1 MSLIGGLDA
10 PGGKPN
16 PIVGGLLIAL
26 GAILFIGGIWLAV
39 VGGSWYYF
47 VAGAGLVASGRM
59 IWQGRVLG
67 AWLYAAVFILTVI
80 WSFVEVGLNGWAL
93 VPRIFAPLI
102 ILIVVILS
110 LPGLKPTKGKETRNH
125 WALVTLAFVAILF
138 AGVRLTNTSP
148 VLQAVPEPQTTLAY
162 GAPGYTPVKTDWVS
176 YGASNGAQRYS
187 DLNQITPDN
196 VKQLKR
202 AWTFRTGDLPQKFG
216 VEMTPLKVG
225 DTLYGCTAMNK
236 LFALDPATGKMKW
249 TYDPQVG
256 KKYIPYTTA
265 CRSVVFYHVPQAA
278 AGTPCADRLYEGT
291 LDARIVV
298 VDAANGKPCADFG
311 KGGQVSITDGM
322 GKVIP
327 SMVAITSP
335 PVIVNGIIVTG
346 HEVLDGQYRWAP
358 SGVIL
363 GYDAVTGAKR
373 FAWDVMRPETTIDP
387 PAGSTYTPGTPNVW
401 TSPTG
406 DDELGLVYLPTGN
419 SGADYYSSLRRPQEK
434 AVSSSLVALDVH
446 TGKPRWVFQTVKNDV
461 WDYDLGSQATLVE
474 FPSNGTMVPAIILP
488 SKTGDIYVLDR
499 RTGKPL
505 TQVGN
510 VKAPQ
515 GGVEPSERAPVQ
527 IQSLYHT
534 LRKADL
540 KETDMWGMSPIDQMI
555 CRIQF
560 RTAEYHGWFT
570 PPVYGKR
577 WIEYPGYN
585 GGSDWGSVAVD
596 PRRGVII
603 ANYNDMPN
611 YNKLLTRKEAL
622 AQNIKP
628 IGAPGAPGKAGKG
641 EDLGPQDG
649 TPFADIINAGWRMP
663 VTGMLCKQPPYG
675 GIRAIDLKSGHTL
688 WDRPFGDAR
697 RNGPFGIPSM
707 LPITIGTPN
716 NGGPA
721 VTAGGLIFIA
731 ATTDNQIRAIDIRTG
746 KTVWQDTLP
755 AGGQATPM
763 VYEQGGRQYVVI
775 MAGGHHF
782 METPE
787 GDYLIAYALPK

>member
-1 MSLIGGLDA
+1 MPRIGSILSERGR
-10 PGGKPN
+10 PRPV
-16 PIVGGLLIAL
+16 VGGLLAVI
-26 GAILFIGGIWLAV
+26 GAILLIGGIWLMI
-39 VGGSWYYF
+39 VGGSWYYGL
-47 VAGAGLVASGRM
+47 AGAALVASGWY
-59 IWQGRVLG
+59 IIKGRALG
-67 AWLYAAVFILTVI
+67 AWIYIATFVVTVL
-80 WSFVEVGLNGWAL
+80 WAFAESGLNGWAL
-93 VPRIFAPLI
+93 VPRLAGPFVL
-102 ILIVVILS
+102 LVIVAIC
-110 LPGLKPTKGKETRNH
+110 LPGLQPDDGRKTRTQ
-125 WALVTLAFVAILF
+125 VLAGAAIF
-138 AGVRLTNTSP
+138 AVVLGIAVFAASRP
-148 VLQAVPEPQTTLAY
+148 KVLQAVPDAQTALTYQTGTYAPGRGDWTAY
-162 GAPGYTPVKTDWVS
+162 GAGT
-176 YGASNGAQRYS
+176 GGQRYA

-196 VKQLKR
+196 VKNLNV
-202 AWTFRTGDLPQKFG
+202 AWTFHTGDLPKKYG

-236 LFALDPATGKMKW
+236 LFALDPATGKTKW
-249 TYDPQVG
+249 TFDPKVG
-256 KKYIPYTTA
+256 EKYIPYTTA
-265 CRSVVFYHVPQAA
+265 CRSVVYYHVPTAT
-278 AGTPCADRLYEGT
+278 AGAPCADRIYEGT

-298 VDAANGKPCADFG
+298 VDARTGQPCRDFG
-311 KGGQVSITDGM
+311 QGGQVSITDGM
-322 GKVIP
+322 GEVIP

-335 PVIVNGIIVTG
+335 PVIVQGVVVTG

-373 FAWDVMRPETTIDP
+373 FAWDVMRPDITVDP
-387 PAGSTYTPGTPNVW
+387 PAGQTYTRGTPNMW

-406 DDELGLVYLPTGN
+406 DDQLGLVYLPMGN
-419 SGADYYSSLRRPQEK
+419 SGADYYSSLRRPAEK
-434 AVSSSLVALDVH
+434 AVSSAFVALDVH

-474 FPSNGTMVPAIILP
+474 FPSGGAMVPAVILP
-488 SKTGDIYVLDR
+488 SKTGDIYILDR
-499 RTGKPL
+499 RTGRPL
-505 TQVGN
+505 TQIGN
-510 VKAPQ
+510 IKAPP
-515 GGVEPSERAPVQ
+515 GGVEPSERAPIQ
-527 IQSLYHT
+527 IQSLYNT
-534 LRKADL
+534 LRKPPL

-560 RTAEYHGWFT
+560 RMADYRGYFT
-570 PPVYGKR
+570 PPLHGRR
-577 WIEYPGYN
+577 WVEYPGYN

-611 YNKLLTRKEAL
+611 YNKLLTRKEAD

-628 IGAPGAPGKAGKG
+628 VGAAGGKVGKG
-641 EDLGPQDG
+641 EDLGPQEG
-649 TPFADIINAGWRMP
+649 TPYADIINAGWRMP
-663 VTGMLCKQPPYG
+663 GTGMLCKQPPYG
-675 GIRAIDLKSGHTL
+675 GIRAIDLKTGHTL
-688 WDRPFGDAR
+688 WDHSFGDAR
-697 RNGPFGIPSM
+697 RNGPFGVPSM
-707 LPITIGTPN
+707 LPLTIGTPN

-763 VYEQGGRQYVVI
+763 VYEQNGKEYLVI

-787 GDYLIAYALPK
+787 GDALIAYALP